1 MEAMLEFFI
10 QEVNKIDDVE
20 ELRRRLI
27 AMEKEIILLQNRESE
42 RIRSQEE
49 TALLFQQTMDELKGV
64 KAENKELRKELSKYK
79 DKDTLGRNRLFGRQT
94 EKTDDLISGTSGGT
108 EAEDPLSEDANPE
121 NGESTGTDP
130 SGESRQPRETATAD
144 ESGQTEVTD
153 GADKKTKKSRNRKK
167 TVGKHKKDLS
177 KLPQRDVYDYHPDEL
192 DEQYGKGNWRV
203 VSWHA
208 STKKEV
214 IPAVVYAKTTYTPVI
229 SVGLEHEMISIPP
242 SEKNLFPGSDATS
255 SLVAY
260 VMDRKFTLSL
270 PTYRQE
276 AEFERRGIS
285 ISRQTMTNWILHF
298 SYDAFEQVYGRLAD
312 ILKKSGCTQ
321 CDETTLLV
329 IRDGRKAGRKSY
341 LWIHVTSELGKEHP
355 ITVICYEPDRS
366 TRHLR
371 EFFEGY
377 AGEIVCDAYSAYQTF
392 ETENGET
399 VIICGCWMHSRRRWA
414 EALRV
419 RSVSGLSLKQIE
431 ELPEARALYL
441 IADIYKEESKLKG
454 LSANERLKQR
464 QLCVKPKVEAY
475 FEFLA
480 GFDLD
485 DPGISSRMKDAIQ
498 YSLNQKKYLCRFL
511 ERGSVPMDNGNS
523 ERKAKALAIGRGNWM
538 FCTSPKGAKA
548 LAIMYT
554 IVETAKSNGAD
565 VYFYLKY
572 LLEKTPASPELVM
585 GKKYLDELM
594 PWSEAYRNYEKE
606 QKQLLLDICLP
617 PSEEE
622 PTGKKLMRYT
632 A

>member
-1 MEAMLEFFI
+1 MEATLELFI
-10 QEVNKIDDVE
+10 QEINKIEDAE

-27 AMEKEIILLQNRESE
+27 DMKKEIISLQNRESE
-42 RIRSQEE
+42 YLRTQEE
-49 TALLFQQTMDELKGV
+49 TALLFQQTTDELKGV

-79 DKDTLGRNRLFGRQT
+79 DKNALDRNRLFGRQT
-94 EKTDDLISGTSGGT
+94 EKTGDLLNGTSDST
-108 EAEDPLSEDANPE
+108 KPEDPLSEDAKPE
-121 NGESTGTDP
+121 SSEGNGTAPSVEGKQPDGTV
-130 SGESRQPRETATAD
+130 ET
-144 ESGQTEVTD
+144 EGNGQAEVV
-153 GADKKTKKSRNRKK
+153 GKKTKKTGGKK

-177 KLPQRDVYDYHPDEL
+177 RLPQREVYDYHPNEL
-192 DEQYGKGNWRV
+192 DDQYGAGNWRL

-214 IPAVVYAKTTYTPVI
+214 IPAIVYAKTTYTPVI
-229 SVGLEHEMISIPP
+229 SVGLEHEMISVPP
-242 SEKNLFPGSDATS
+242 SEKNLFPGSDATA

-260 VMDRKFTLSL
+260 VMDRKFTLGL

-276 AEFERRGIS
+276 AEFERSEIG
-285 ISRQTMTNWILHF
+285 ISRQTMSNWILHF
-298 SYDAFEQVYGRLAD
+298 SKNAFEQVYGHLAD

-341 LWIHVTSELGKEHP
+341 LWIHVTSELGNEHP

-392 ETENGET
+392 ETENGDT

-419 RSVSGLSLKQIE
+419 RNVSGLSLKQIE

-441 IADIYKEESKLKG
+441 IADIYKEEGKLKG
-454 LSANERLKQR
+454 LSANERLQQR

-475 FEFLA
+475 YEFLA
-480 GFDLD
+480 TFDLN
-485 DPGISSRMKDAIQ
+485 DPGLSERTKDAIQ
-498 YSLNQKKYLCRFL
+498 YSLNQKEYLCRFL
-511 ERGSVPMDNGNS
+511 ERGSVPMDNGNT
-523 ERKAKALAIGRGNWM
+523 ERKAKSLAIGRGNWM
-538 FCTSPKGAKA
+538 FCTSPRGAKA

-554 IVETAKSNGAD
+554 LVETAKSNGAD

-572 LLEKTPASPELVM
+572 LLEKAPTSPNLIM

-594 PWSEAYRNYEKE
+594 PWSEAYRKYEKE
-606 QKQLLLDICLP
+606 QKQMLLDICLP
-617 PSEEE
+617 PSEVE
-622 PTGKKLMRYT
+622 PTGKKLMRYM

>member
-1 MEAMLEFFI
+1 MEAVLELFI

-27 AMEKEIILLQNRESE
+27 AMKEEFICLQNRESE
-42 RIRSQEE
+42 RIRSQEV
-49 TALLFQQTMDELKGV
+49 TSLLFQQTMDELKGM
-64 KAENKELRKELSKYK
+64 KEENKELRKELSKYK
-79 DKDTLGRNRLFGRQT
+79 DKDTLDRNRLFGRQT
-94 EKTDDLISGTSGGT
+94 EKTDDLINGTSDGT

-121 NGESTGTDP
+121 NEEGTGTEPSDESKQPGVTVEADGNGQAESTDN
-130 SGESRQPRETATAD
+130 
-144 ESGQTEVTD
+144 
-153 GADKKTKKSRNRKK
+153 GAKKSGGRKK
-167 TVGKHKKDLS
+167 TVGKHKEDLG
-177 KLPQRDVYDYHPDEL
+177 KLPRREVYDYHPDEL
-192 DEQYGKGNWRV
+192 DEKFGEGNWRV
-203 VSWHA
+203 ISWHA

-214 IPAVVYAKTTYTPVI
+214 IPAIVYAKTTYTPVI

-242 SEKNLFPGSDATS
+242 SGKNLFPGSDATA

-276 AEFERRGIS
+276 SEFERRGIS
-285 ISRQTMTNWILHF
+285 ISRQTMSNWILHF
-298 SYDAFEQVYGRLAD
+298 SLDSFEQVYGNLAE
-312 ILKKSGCTQ
+312 ILKESGCTQ

-329 IRDGRKAGRKSY
+329 IRDGRKAVRKSY
-341 LWIHVTSELGKEHP
+341 LWIHVTSELGNEHP

-419 RSVSGLSLKQIE
+419 RNVSGLSLRQIE

-441 IADIYKEESKLKG
+441 IADIYKEEGKLKG
-454 LSANERLKQR
+454 LSANERLKHR

-475 FEFLA
+475 YEFLA
-480 GFDLD
+480 GFDLN
-485 DPGISSRMKDAIQ
+485 DPGISARMKDAIQ

-565 VYFYLKY
+565 VYYYLKY
-572 LLEKTPASPELVM
+572 LLEKTPASPNLIM
-585 GKKYLDELM
+585 GRKYLDELM
-594 PWSEAYRNYEKE
+594 PWSEAYRKYEKE

>member
-1 MEAMLEFFI
+1 MEALLELFI
-10 QEVNKIDDVE
+10 QEVNKIDDVD

-27 AMEKEIILLQNRESE
+27 AMEEEIIRLQNRESE

-79 DKDTLGRNRLFGRQT
+79 DKDTLDRNRLFGRQT
-94 EKTDDLISGTSGGT
+94 EKTDDLINGTSGST
-108 EAEDPLSEDANPE
+108 DAEDPLSEDANPE
-121 NGESTGTDP
+121 NTEVNGTVPSEESKQ
-130 SGESRQPRETATAD
+130 SGDTAEED
-144 ESGQTEVTD
+144 GNGQTDVTD
-153 GADKKTKKSRNRKK
+153 GAGKRAKRSGRGKK

-177 KLPQRDVYDYHPDEL
+177 KLPQREVYDYHPDEL

-214 IPAVVYAKTTYTPVI
+214 IPAIVYAKTTYTPVI
-229 SVGLEHEMISIPP
+229 SAGLEHEMISIPP
-242 SEKNLFPGSDATS
+242 SEKNLFPGSDATA

-285 ISRQTMTNWILHF
+285 ISRQTMSNWILHF
-298 SYDAFEQVYGRLAD
+298 SHDAFEQVYGHLAD

-341 LWIHVTSELGKEHP
+341 LWIHVTSELGNEHP

-419 RSVSGLSLKQIE
+419 RNVSGLSLRQIE

-441 IADIYKEESKLKG
+441 IADIYKEEGKLKG

-475 FEFLA
+475 YEFLA
-480 GFDLD
+480 GFDLNA
-485 DPGISSRMKDAIQ
+485 PGLSARMKDAIQ

-572 LLEKTPASPELVM
+572 LLEKTPASPDLIM
-585 GKKYLDELM
+585 GRKYLDELM
-594 PWSEAYRNYEKE
+594 PWSEAYRNYERK

-617 PSEEE
+617 PSEVE

>member
-94 EKTDDLISGTSGGT
+94 EKTDDLISGTSDGT

-130 SGESRQPRETATAD
+130 SGESRQPRETVTAD

-399 VIICGCWMHSRRRWA
+399 VIICGCWMHYPRR
-414 EALRV
+414 
-419 RSVSGLSLKQIE
+419 I
-431 ELPEARALYL
+431 
-441 IADIYKEESKLKG
+441 II
-454 LSANERLKQR
+454 
-464 QLCVKPKVEAY
+464 
-475 FEFLA
+475 
-480 GFDLD
+480 
-485 DPGISSRMKDAIQ
+485 PG
-498 YSLNQKKYLCRFL
+498 
-511 ERGSVPMDNGNS
+511 
-523 ERKAKALAIGRGNWM
+523 
-538 FCTSPKGAKA
+538 
-548 LAIMYT
+548 
-554 IVETAKSNGAD
+554 
-565 VYFYLKY
+565 
-572 LLEKTPASPELVM
+572 
-585 GKKYLDELM
+585 
-594 PWSEAYRNYEKE
+594 
-606 QKQLLLDICLP
+606 KQLV
-617 PSEEE
+617 S
-622 PTGKKLMRYT
+622 

>member
-1 MEAMLEFFI
+1 MEATLELFI
-10 QEVNKIDDVE
+10 QEINKIEDVE

-27 AMEKEIILLQNRESE
+27 DMKTEHISLQNREAE
-42 RIRSQEE
+42 YLRTQEE

-64 KAENKELRKELSKYK
+64 KVENKELRKELSKYK
-79 DKDTLGRNRLFGRQT
+79 DKDTLDRNRLFGRQT
-94 EKTDDLISGTSGGT
+94 EKTDDLINGTSDST
-108 EAEDPLSEDANPE
+108 KPEDPLSEDADPE
-121 NGESTGTDP
+121 SREGNKTDP
-130 SGESRQPRETATAD
+130 SPEEEQP
-144 ESGQTEVTD
+144 D
-153 GADKKTKKSRNRKK
+153 GAGETEGNGQEEEGGNKTKKNGGKK
-167 TVGKHKKDLS
+167 NVGKHKKDLS
-177 KLPQRDVYDYHPDEL
+177 RLPQREVYDYHPDEL
-192 DEQYGKGNWRV
+192 DEQYGKGNWRI
-203 VSWHA
+203 VSWHTC
-208 STKKEV
+208 TKKEV
-214 IPAVVYAKTTYTPVI
+214 IPAIVYAKTTHTPVI
-229 SVGLEHEMISIPP
+229 SVGLEHEMVSVPP
-242 SEKNLFPGSDATS
+242 SEKNLFPGSDATA

-260 VMDRKFTLSL
+260 VMDRKFTLGL

-276 AEFERRGIS
+276 AEFERRGIA
-285 ISRQTMTNWILHF
+285 ISRQTMSNWILHF
-298 SYDAFEQVYGRLAD
+298 SKDAFGQVYEQLAD
-312 ILKKSGCTQ
+312 TLKKSGCTQ

-329 IRDGRKAGRKSY
+329 IRDGRRAGRKSF
-341 LWIHVTSELGKEHP
+341 LWIHVTSELGNEHP

-419 RSVSGLSLKQIE
+419 RNVSGLSLRQIE

-441 IADIYKEESKLKG
+441 IADIYKEEGKLKG
-454 LSANERLKQR
+454 LSANERLKHR

-475 FEFLA
+475 YEFLA
-480 GFDLD
+480 GLDLN
-485 DPGISSRMKDAIQ
+485 DPGISARMKDAIQ

-565 VYFYLKY
+565 VYYYLKY
-572 LLEKTPASPELVM
+572 LLEKTPASPDLIM
-585 GKKYLDELM
+585 GRKYLDELM
-594 PWSEAYRNYEKE
+594 PWSEAYRKYEKE